1 MPDLLRTL
9 IAGRLYICG
18 RRGSLGTL
26 YLVLSSAVNLKLL
39 LKNSQLKKKSSA
51 FWQSLATTCLF
62 IVSITLSFPE
72 CQIVGIIQYMTFSD
86 WVLLLGNMHL
96 RLFYVLQMVN
106 GHMKRCST
114 LLIIREM
121 QIKATMR
128 HDYTLVKMAII
139 KVYKKTKAGEG
150 VDKREPSTLLV
161 SWCSYYGEQYGGSSK
176 H

>member
-1 MPDLLRTL
+1 
-9 IAGRLYICG
+9 
-18 RRGSLGTL
+18 
-26 YLVLSSAVNLKLL
+26 
-39 LKNSQLKKKSSA
+39 
-51 FWQSLATTCLF
+51 
-62 IVSITLSFPE
+62 
-72 CQIVGIIQYMTFSD
+72 MTFSD